1 MGLTSVVHSLCQV
14 KPVKY
19 CMLPFYGTQ
28 HICYACLFIHCT
40 TPITNFIST
49 AFSSIFNSLQVQVG
63 FFVCFLN
70 IDESS
75 GKQTS
80 CKYFWSLKLTCYV
93 AVKHILELSLGNA
106 FVLLRLYAFSILW
119 QFMNSTQ

>member
-1 MGLTSVVHSLCQV
+1 MGLSTSA
-14 KPVKY
+14 
-19 CMLPFYGTQ
+19 MLACSSTVPHPALTSSQQHFHPF
-28 HICYACLFIHCT
+28 
-40 TPITNFIST
+40 ST
-49 AFSSIFNSLQVQVG
+49 ACKVQVVF

-80 CKYFWSLKLTCYV
+80 YKYFWSLKFTCYV

-106 FVLLRLYAFSILW
+106 FVLLRLHAFSILW